1 MDGIIYPVHIEK
13 VWFYELPSDFEF
25 NGTTVMVD
33 ANAASSNM
41 PLFLSKNPARLLVVN
56 EQNLSRALMQYP
68 DALLAGESL
77 SMDPERF
84 SASNHISSIN
94 KIEAGGKDILWM
106 SINGSRVFEKMC
118 GHTDRLVLAG
128 AFNNFGALVNFLA
141 QSQKDVL
148 IVMAGDRGQEGLEDK
163 ICGEMIEKKLSGLPV
178 DWEDSR
184 QALTKEL
191 MKYASD
197 QSEIKDDLPL
207 LLDLNRYNI
216 VPKCFKNK
224 DGFLE
229 VKDILETQ

>member
-106 SINGSRVFEKMC
+106 SINGSR
-118 GHTDRLVLAG
+118 
-128 AFNNFGALVNFLA
+128 ALVNFLA

-148 IVMAGDRGQEGLEDK
+148 IVMAGDRGQEVLEDK